1 MSDMSP
7 GVPLLA
13 LFHDVPLWVVGLVMT
28 LVALFYSVG
37 LMLLTRYVY
46 GVSRLSLNNEIAGFK
61 FAVIG
66 VFYAVMLAFV
76 VIAVWE
82 EYRGT
87 EDAVRDEAKAA
98 VDLYRVALALPD
110 QGDDIRK
117 HVVEYVDGVRSKAWE
132 TMALGQRSEAVAEQ
146 LNALNRAV
154 LDLEPKDEKQ
164 AVLFQHALDLLTLI
178 TDSRNERLDSS
189 SGSVPFVLWFV
200 LLVGGVITLG
210 YPAFFAA
217 SNVGAQILMTASLA
231 VLVALSLLLGFAF
244 DFPFTGNPHISKE
257 PFADALL
264 QMDDGSPE
272 L

>member
-1 MSDMSP
+1 MSHVTPD
-7 GVPLLA
+7 VPLLS
-13 LFHDVPLWVVGLVMT
+13 LIHGVPLWVVGLIVT
-28 LVALFYSVG
+28 GVALIYAVG
-37 LMLLTRYVY
+37 LMLVTRHVY

-82 EYRGT
+82 EYRDT
-87 EDAVRDEAKAA
+87 EDAVRNEAKVA
-98 VDLYRVALALPD
+98 VDLYRVSLALPD

-117 HVVEYVDGVRSKAWE
+117 HVVAYVDGVRSKAWE
-132 TMALGQRSEAVAEQ
+132 TMALGQRSAAVATE

-154 LDLEPKDEKQ
+154 LNLEPKTQKET
-164 AVLFQHALDLLTLI
+164 VLFQHALDLLTLI

-189 SGSVPFVLWFV
+189 DGSVPFVLWFV
-200 LLVGGVITLG
+200 LIVGGVITLG
-210 YPAFFAA
+210 FPAFFAA
-217 SNVGAQILMTASLA
+217 SNVGAQVLMTASLA
-231 VLVALSLLLGFAF
+231 VLVTLSLLFGFAF
-244 DFPFTGNPHISKE
+244 DFPFTGDPHISKE

-264 QMDDGSPE
+264 QMDDGPPE